1 MEPTSYTSPNHL
13 HVWKGGVSNTY
24 HVWQETR
31 IFISLFMA
39 SFIIATLPVNEED
52 SKVHRVKVGDGRV
65 KASRQAPRKRHQE
78 VTPGASI
85 STCERNR
92 DGAYI

>member
-1 MEPTSYTSPNHL
+1 
-13 HVWKGGVSNTY
+13 
-24 HVWQETR
+24 
-31 IFISLFMA
+31 MA